1 MTGDAA
7 SDEADQVRDARSG
20 DPAAFDILVK
30 RHQERIYMISYHML
44 RNHDDALDV
53 VQDSFLRAWKALD
66 RFDGKASFS
75 SWITRIATNAS
86 IDVIRRRQSRP
97 ASDIDAQSLQPAA
110 GSRTTPSQ
118 AAKPGTGMDLAQMR
132 ARYDQALLTLS
143 PEHRAVL
150 VLKEVDELSYHEIAD
165 AVGCS
170 MGTVMSRLFYAR
182 KKMQSELK
190 DIYEEL

>member
-1 MTGDAA
+1 MTGDPEG
-7 SDEADQVRDARSG
+7 DEADHVRDARSG

-30 RHQERIYMISYHML
+30 RHQERVYMISYHML

-53 VQDSFLRAWKALD
+53 VQDTFLRAWKALS

-97 ASDIDAQSLQPAA
+97 ASDIDAQPLQPAA

-118 AAKPGTGMDLAQMR
+118 PAQPGAGIDLARMR

-150 VLKEVDELSYHEIAD
+150 VLKEVDELSYQEIAD

-182 KKMQSELK
+182 KKMRSELK